1 MQACAATPWTSSPPS
16 ALTCRPRTARPWQMR
31 CVLRKIMGTRLCLTL
46 MPHPRELQVALQA
59 HLDAA
64 MAARDAVQDACAA
77 KDKQCAESDAA
88 LAELRQSVT
97 MLESAVQAASQE
109 AQQAAATADEYK
121 RKADTALEAAAAA
134 DAAAASA
141 AAAAAAKEGEAHQAR
156 HATER
161 ACIERDVAV
170 SEAAD
175 AKALRMAAEK
185 ARDDAVIAVRQ
196 LRGEA
201 DVLSELTHPQLMA
214 ILAAM
219 EAGMGNLR
227 RAALAAEV
235 AARTAEAAAASE
247 CAVCLGAARDTALTC
262 GHLCCASCAAKLA
275 TCPICRQRVV
285 SRTRVFI

>member
-1 MQACAATPWTSSPPS
+1 MFNKLTPSSP
-16 ALTCRPRTARPWQMR
+16 C
-31 CVLRKIMGTRLCLTL
+31 
-46 MPHPRELQVALQA
+46 QVALQA

-64 MAARDAVQDACAA
+64 VTACDAALGACAEN
-77 KDKQCAESDAA
+77 DKQCAETEAA
-88 LAELRQSVT
+88 VAELRLSVT
-97 MLESAVQAASQE
+97 ALQRDVQAAHQE
-109 AQQAAATADEYK
+109 AQQAAAIADEYK
-121 RKADTALEAAAAA
+121 RKAEAALEAAAAA

-141 AAAAAAKEGEAHQAR
+141 AAAAGAKEGEALQAR
-156 HATER
+156 NAIER

-175 AKALRMAAEK
+175 AKALRLAAEK

>member
-1 MQACAATPWTSSPPS
+1 LASKAAAADAELVDLRAELEASRRCVEEVRKEAGLCSNVVDVLSAQCADMQASYSQAMAE
-16 ALTCRPRTARPWQMR
+16 A
-31 CVLRKIMGTRLCLTL
+31 
-46 MPHPRELQVALQA
+46 VALQA
-59 HLDAA
+59 RLDASV
-64 MAARDAVQDACAA
+64 AARDAAHEACAA
-77 KDKQCAESDAA
+77 KDKQCGESDAA
-88 LAELRQSVT
+88 MAELRQSVT
-97 MLESAVQAASQE
+97 ALEHAVQAANQE
-109 AQQAAATADEYK
+109 AQQ
-121 RKADTALEAAAAA
+121 AAAAA
-134 DAAAASA
+134 DAAAAA
-141 AAAAAAKEGEAHQAR
+141 AASAVAAKEGEAQQAR

-170 SEAAD
+170 SEAVD
-175 AKALRMAAEK
+175 AKALRVAAEK
-185 ARDDAVIAVRQ
+185 AWDDAVIAVRQ
-196 LRGEA
+196 LRGEV